1 MESTNNFLSERTK
14 RNLQAIG
21 YNELTDIQKKVIPL
35 ILEGKDIIAQSRTGT
50 GKTAAFIIPSLEK
63 IEPIAKPQ
71 ILVLVPTR
79 ELALQVSE
87 ETEKLSR
94 GSKLRILAV
103 YGGASMKDQL
113 RSLRSGVDVV
123 IGTPGRI
130 TDHLE
135 RKTLKL
141 NSLIFVVLD
150 EADEMINKGFLSAIE
165 KIIKM
170 TPSERQT
177 LLFSATI
184 TSPVAKFAKLYL
196 KNPVRISGETETL
209 PENEIKHYYLE
220 TAPRQKNLFLVD
232 FLRLHSS
239 ELILVFV
246 NTKKRVEQINEKLSK
261 EKLRVDYI
269 HSDLSQTRRTRVF
282 NKFRTKQITLLIATD
297 VAARGLHVNDIAYV
311 INYDFPQSS
320 EFYIH
325 RIGRTGRAGAGGQAI
340 TFISSPKEKKLLFSL
355 AKQRG
360 YKIEPLNLPSK
371 DQIDQILEDK
381 LLERIINNLEKNET
395 SQGNDEKIK
404 KLSEK
409 YGAERIINT
418 LFNLLTNAKN
428 SL

>member
-14 RNLQAIG
+14 KNLQAIG

-63 IEPIAKPQ
+63 IKPIAKPQ

-103 YGGASMKDQL
+103 YGGASMQDQL
-113 RSLRSGVDVV
+113 RSLRSGADVV
-123 IGTPGRI
+123 IGTPGRVL
-130 TDHLE
+130 DHLA

-141 NSLIFVVLD
+141 TSLIFVVLD
-150 EADEMINKGFLSAIE
+150 EADEMINKGFLANIKE
-165 KIIKM
+165 IIKM

-184 TSPVAKFAKLYL
+184 TTPVAQFAKLYL
-196 KNPVRISGETETL
+196 KNPVRISGETAIL

-220 TAPRQKNLFLVD
+220 TAPRQKNLFLLD
-232 FLRLHSS
+232 FIRLHSS
-239 ELILVFV
+239 ELILIFV

-261 EKLRVDYI
+261 EKLKVDYI
-269 HSDLSQTRRTRVF
+269 NSDLSQNRRTRVF
-282 NKFRTKQITLLIATD
+282 NKFRTKQISVLVATD

-325 RIGRTGRAGAGGQAI
+325 RIGRTGRAGASGQAI

-360 YKIEPLNLPSK
+360 YKIESLNLPSK
-371 DQIDQILEDK
+371 DQIEQILEDK
-381 LLERIINNLEKNET
+381 LLEKIINNLEKDKT
-395 SQGNDEKIK
+395 FQGHNEKIE
-404 KLSEK
+404 KLNEK
-409 YGAERIINT
+409 YGAEKVINA
-418 LFNLLTNAKN
+418 LFNLLVK
-428 SL
+428 SD